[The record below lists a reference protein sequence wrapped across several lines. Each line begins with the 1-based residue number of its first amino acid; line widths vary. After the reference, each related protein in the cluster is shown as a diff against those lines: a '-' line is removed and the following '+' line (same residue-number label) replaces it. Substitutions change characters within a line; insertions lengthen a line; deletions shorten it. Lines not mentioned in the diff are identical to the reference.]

1 MTIFRI
7 LSGSRPLLASLVAV
21 GLLIGA
27 ATAVTAAE
35 PANLDDRPVI
45 GIENKRPIKVVI
57 QMTTAETKDGIG
69 KGLIALKKLHEGYLQ
84 AGVAPSNLEIHAVIH
99 GDGAVHLLADEAW
112 NRIHEESD
120 GNPSAELISE
130 LVKKGISVELCDSRR
145 RQNGWEKSDVYKDVR
160 LVEGAYQRIIDLQ
173 LQGYAYIRF

>member
-1 MTIFRI
+1 MTNFRI
-7 LSGSRPLLASLVAV
+7 LSGSRSLLASLVAV

-27 ATAVTAAE
+27 ATPVTAAE
-35 PANLDDRPVI
+35 PANPDDRPVI

-99 GDGAVHLLADEAW
+99 GDGAVHLLADE
-112 NRIHEESD
+112 ESD